1 MTDLFSG
8 LTQEI
13 ISGIALGS
21 IYALIAL
28 GFTMIFKATEVVNFA
43 QGELMMVGAYVNFFF
58 VTTFLS
64 TTGNPTAWTFLV
76 ALGGSMIFS
85 VLFGYILDFIINK
98 PLKDEP
104 IFSII
109 MATLSLAIILRAVV
123 AIIAGPI
130 SLMPFSP
137 FGDSA
142 MSPSGSG
149 KTTLLNCI
157 SGLDVPTAGEYLFDR
172 IPVTGNSEDLTTF
185 RRKNVGYVFQFFNL
199 LQDLTVLENVLLIQ
213 ELSGQRNAERAKEV
227 LRLVGLDS
235 EIDRFPS
242 EISGGQQQ
250 RVAIARSIAKNPKLL
265 LGDELTGNLDT
276 ETSAKVMDVLTEACK
291 SEGITTVMVT
301 HDESLAKYATR
312 VVRLDSGKIQSDEKV
327 N

>member
-1 MTDLFSG
+1 MIQLNNVHRHYVMASETIRALD
-8 LTQEI
+8 
-13 ISGIALGS
+13 GI
-21 IYALIAL
+21 
-28 GFTMIFKATEVVNFA
+28 
-43 QGELMMVGAYVNFFF
+43 
-58 VTTFLS
+58 
-64 TTGNPTAWTFLV
+64 
-76 ALGGSMIFS
+76 
-85 VLFGYILDFIINK
+85 
-98 PLKDEP
+98 
-104 IFSII
+104 
-109 MATLSLAIILRAVV
+109 TLSIKEGERIILL
-123 AIIAGPI
+123 G
-130 SLMPFSP
+130 
-137 FGDSA
+137 
-142 MSPSGSG
+142 PSGSG

-157 SGLDVPTAGEYLFDR
+157 SGLDTPTSGEYLFDG
-172 IPVTGNSEDLTTF
+172 ISVTGNSEDLTTF

-213 ELSGQRNAERAKEV
+213 ELSGQRDVNRAKEV
-227 LRLVGLDS
+227 LKLVGLEG

-291 SEGITTVMVT
+291 KENITTVMVT

-312 VVRLDSGKIQSDEKV
+312 VVRLDSGKIKSDEQV